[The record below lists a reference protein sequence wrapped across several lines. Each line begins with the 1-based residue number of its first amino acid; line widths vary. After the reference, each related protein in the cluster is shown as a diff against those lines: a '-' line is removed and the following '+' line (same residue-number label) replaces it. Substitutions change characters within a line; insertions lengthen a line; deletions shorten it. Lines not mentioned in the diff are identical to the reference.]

1 MRLGW
6 IPWQR
11 KRRPSDPV
19 PAMKCNSSKCARE
32 IPEDAVFCPYCG
44 RKQLRP
50 KRKTKSRGNGLGTVY
65 KKGDKWIAVKTVGWI
80 VDPLPPDAP
89 EDALPHKR
97 RQTVQRSFSTRKDA
111 LAALPF
117 MTAADRHPRAGTA
130 TQRKG
135 TAITLQ
141 ELYDQWEPT
150 HQKSQS
156 TMNCYRA
163 GFRLFAPLWS
173 VKLEDLD
180 IDDLQDCLDD
190 SDAGKRTRQNAKA
203 VLGLVYKYGIPRD
216 AVPKDRNLAQFL
228 RITDP
233 GESSK
238 KPGLSLA
245 ELDLVRA
252 AADGGDPVA
261 RIVLCHCYLGFRPS
275 ALLQLTAADYDPE
288 RRCFVGGIKTEAGKG
303 RTVTVSPKIQAHVDA
318 LRDVSGGGYIFGRS
332 GAALNLSDYRALFY
346 ELLDRL
352 GIQNPV
358 DEQGRHRLTPHS
370 CRHTFATLLKRA
382 KGADADK
389 LALIGHTSTAM
400 LREYQDV
407 PVDDLRA
414 ITDQL

>member
-1 MRLGW
+1 
-6 IPWQR
+6 
-11 KRRPSDPV
+11 
-19 PAMKCNSSKCARE
+19 MKCNSSKCARE

-80 VDPLPPDAP
+80 VDTLPPDAS

-252 AADGGDPVA
+252 AAEGGDPVA

-275 ALLQLTAADYDPE
+275 ALLQLTASDYDPE

-318 LRDVSGGGYIFGRS
+318 LRDISGGGYIFGRS
-332 GAALNLSDYRALFY
+332 GAALNLSEYRALFY

>member
-1 MRLGW
+1 
-6 IPWQR
+6 
-11 KRRPSDPV
+11 
-19 PAMKCNSSKCARE
+19 MKCNVPKCARE
-32 IPEDAVFCPYCG
+32 IPADAVFCPYCG
-44 RKQLRP
+44 RKQQRP

-65 KKGDKWIAVKTVGWI
+65 RKGDRWIAVKTVGWI

-89 EDALPHKR
+89 AGSVAHKR
-97 RQTVQRSFSTRKDA
+97 RQTVQRSFPTKKDA

-117 MTAADRHPRAGTA
+117 MTAADRRPRVGTA

-135 TAITLQ
+135 TSVTLK
-141 ELYDQWEPT
+141 ELIDQWEPT
-150 HQKSQS
+150 HGKSRS
-156 TMNCYRA
+156 TMNCYRS
-163 GFRLFAPLWS
+163 GLRLFAPLWN
-173 VKLEDLD
+173 VPMQDLD

-203 VLGLVYKYGIPRD
+203 ALGLVYKYGIPRD

-228 RITDP
+228 KITDP

-252 AADGGDPVA
+252 AAEAGDPVA

-275 ALLQLTAADYDPE
+275 ALLQLTEADYDSE

-303 RTVTVSPKIQAHVDA
+303 RTVTVSPKIAAHVAA
-318 LRDVSGGGYIFGRS
+318 LRDVSAGGFIFGRS

-346 ELLDRL
+346 DLLDRL
-352 GIQNPV
+352 GIENPV
-358 DEQGRHRLTPHS
+358 DDQNRHRLTPHS
-370 CRHTFATLLKRA
+370 CRHTFATLLKRT

-389 LALIGHTSTAM
+389 LALIGHTSTEQ

-407 PVDDLRA
+407 PVEDLRA

>member
-1 MRLGW
+1 
-6 IPWQR
+6 
-11 KRRPSDPV
+11 
-19 PAMKCNSSKCARE
+19 MKCNSSKCARE

-80 VDPLPPDAP
+80 VDPLPPDAS
-89 EDALPHKR
+89 EDVLPHKR

-245 ELDLVRA
+245 ELDLVRVA
-252 AADGGDPVA
+252 AEGGDPVA

>member
-1 MRLGW
+1 
-6 IPWQR
+6 
-11 KRRPSDPV
+11 
-19 PAMKCNSSKCARE
+19 MKCNSSKCARE

-65 KKGDKWIAVKTVGWI
+65 RKGDKWIAVKTVGWI

-252 AADGGDPVA
+252 AAEGGDPVA

-303 RTVTVSPKIQAHVDA
+303 RTVTISPKIQAHVDA
-318 LRDVSGGGYIFGRS
+318 LRDVSGEGYIFGRS

-407 PVDDLRA
+407 PVDDLRE

>member
-1 MRLGW
+1 
-6 IPWQR
+6 
-11 KRRPSDPV
+11 
-19 PAMKCNSSKCARE
+19 MKCNSSKCARE

-65 KKGDKWIAVKTVGWI
+65 KKGDRWIAVKTVGWI
-80 VDPLPPDAP
+80 VDPLPPDAS

-117 MTAADRHPRAGTA
+117 LTAADHHPRAGTA

-135 TAITLQ
+135 QAVTLK
-141 ELYDQWEPT
+141 ELYDQWKPT
-150 HQKSQS
+150 HDKSRS
-156 TMNCYRA
+156 TMNCYQA
-163 GFRLFAPLWS
+163 GFRLFAPLWN
-173 VKLEDLD
+173 VAMQDLD

-203 VLGLVYKYGIPRD
+203 ALGLVYKYGIPRD

-228 RITDP
+228 KITDP

-252 AADGGDPVA
+252 AAEKGDPVA

-275 ALLQLTAADYDPE
+275 ALLQLTEADYDPE

-303 RTVTVSPKIQAHVDA
+303 RTVTVSPKIDAHVAA

-332 GAALNLSDYRALFY
+332 GAALSLSDYRDMFY
-346 ELLDRL
+346 DLLKRL
-352 GIQNPV
+352 GIENPV

-382 KGADADK
+382 KGSDADK
-389 LALIGHTSTAM
+389 LALIGHTSTEQ

-407 PVDDLRA
+407 PVEDLRA

>member
-1 MRLGW
+1 MICINTKCGRELQDGW
-6 IPWQR
+6 T
-11 KRRPSDPV
+11 
-19 PAMKCNSSKCARE
+19 
-32 IPEDAVFCPYCG
+32 FCPWCG
-44 RKQLRP
+44 RKQVRAS
-50 KRKTKSRGNGLGTVY
+50 RKTKSRGNGLGTVY
-65 KKGDKWIAVKTVGWI
+65 KRGDKWVASKTIGWI

-89 EDALPHKR
+89 EGAVPHKR
-97 RQTVQRSFSTRKDA
+97 RQAVQRTFPTRKDA

-117 MTAADRHPRAGTA
+117 LTAADRRPKEGTA
-130 TQRKG
+130 TQRKKTG
-135 TAITLQ
+135 ITLK

-150 HQKSQS
+150 HQRGQS

-163 GFRLFAPLWS
+163 GFRLFAPLWN
-173 VKLEDLD
+173 VAMEDLD
-180 IDDLQDCLDD
+180 VDDLQDCLDD
-190 SDAGKRTRQNAKA
+190 SDAGRRTRENARTA
-203 VLGLVYKYGIPRD
+203 LGLVYKYGIPRD

-252 AADGGDPVA
+252 AAEAGDPVA

-275 ALLQLTAADYDPE
+275 ALLQLTQADYDPQ

-303 RTVTVSPKIQAHVDA
+303 RTVTVSPKIQAHVDV
-318 LRDVSGGGYIFGRS
+318 LRQAAGESGYVFGRS
-332 GAALNLSDYRALFY
+332 GTALRLPDYRALFY
-346 ELLDRL
+346 LLLERL
-352 GIQNPV
+352 GVENPV
-358 DEQGRHRLTPHS
+358 DDQGRHRLTPHS

-382 KGADADK
+382 KGADTDK
-389 LALIGHTSTAM
+389 LALIGHTSAEQ

-407 PVDDLRA
+407 PVEDLRA

>member
-1 MRLGW
+1 
-6 IPWQR
+6 
-11 KRRPSDPV
+11 
-19 PAMKCNSSKCARE
+19 MKCNSSKCARE

-65 KKGDKWIAVKTVGWI
+65 RKGDKWIAVKTVGWI

-252 AADGGDPVA
+252 AAEGGDPVA

-318 LRDVSGGGYIFGRS
+318 LRDVSGEGYIFGRS